1 MTDNLSRADGARV
14 LADLHALRA
23 IGTYKTGVH
32 KPTFSEPHLR
42 SLAWLVQRLPEA
54 GLTGEIDG
62 IGNILG
68 TSTKAGPKL
77 LAGSHLESQNHAG
90 WLDGPL
96 GVVYALEAARV
107 INRDPNINGAVEVA
121 SWCDEEGHF
130 GHFLGS
136 RSYVGG
142 VTEADI
148 DAARDR
154 NSGKSMRDALRDA
167 GLAGRARARCERGR
181 HIGYLEAHI
190 EQGETLESSG
200 LKIGVVTSIVGIWQ
214 YRITFTGEQNHAGTT
229 RMAIRRDAGLA
240 LARFCVAIDERF
252 PAACGPRTVWT
263 TGRITLDPGAP
274 SIIPGA
280 AEMLFQIRDDDPAV
294 IARLE
299 DLLRSM
305 AAEVDKQGR
314 CSVAVERIRT
324 GTPALMDAS
333 FQQAIE
339 QAGAAC
345 AGGRS
350 LRMPSGAGHDAQ
362 VLATVMPAGMLFVPS
377 IGGISHHWTE
387 NTADADI
394 VTGAEVFVD
403 ACRKLLRDNENRR
416 PHCGRRSCLSR
427 FRTSRL
433 LSCLPSIADAPGAA
447 IGLRPVAELAVEF
460 HQERNA
466 IGQPPLG
473 ARRGQRE
480 ITRGPRAEHRKRRR
494 ATNSADCG
502 ERDIR
507 LRIADLIMGIGEFA
521 EQVQLTAIVHG
532 EDLVR
537 PQEMTQPSRLKIKQ
551 LEQKLL

>member
-1 MTDNLSRADGARV
+1 MADNLPRADGGRV

-23 IGTYKTGVH
+23 IGAYKTGVH

-42 SLAWLVQRLPEA
+42 SLQWLVHRLPEA
-54 GLTGEIDG
+54 GLAGGIDG
-62 IGNILG
+62 IGNVVG
-68 TSTKAGPKL
+68 TSTKPGPKL

-107 INRDPNINGAVEVA
+107 INSDPNTTGAVEVA

-142 VTEADI
+142 VTDADI
-148 DAARDR
+148 DAATDR
-154 NSGKSMRDALRDA
+154 NDGKSMRDALREAD
-167 GLAGRARARCERGR
+167 LAGRARARYEPGR

-200 LKIGVVTSIVGIWQ
+200 LGIGIVTSIVGIWQ
-214 YRITFTGEQNHAGTT
+214 YRISFTGEQNHAGTT
-229 RMAIRRDAGLA
+229 RMAIRKDAGLA
-240 LARFCVAIDERF
+240 LARFCVDIDDRF

-294 IARLE
+294 IERLE

-314 CSVAVERIRT
+314 CTVVVERIRT
-324 GTPALMDAS
+324 GAPARMDAS

-339 QAGAAC
+339 QASLAF

-362 VLATVMPAGMLFVPS
+362 TLATVMPAGMLFVPS

-403 ACRKLLRDNENRR
+403 ACR
-416 PHCGRRSCLSR
+416 
-427 FRTSRL
+427 RL
-433 LSCLPSIADAPGAA
+433 L
-447 IGLRPVAELAVEF
+447 
-460 HQERNA
+460 
-466 IGQPPLG
+466 
-473 ARRGQRE
+473 AR
-480 ITRGPRAEHRKRRR
+480 
-494 ATNSADCG
+494 
-502 ERDIR
+502 
-507 LRIADLIMGIGEFA
+507 
-521 EQVQLTAIVHG
+521 
-532 EDLVR
+532 
-537 PQEMTQPSRLKIKQ
+537 
-551 LEQKLL
+551 

>member
-1 MTDNLSRADGARV
+1 MADNVSRVDGTRV

-23 IGTYKTGVH
+23 IGTYKSGVH

-42 SLAWLVQRLPEA
+42 SLEWLVQRLPEA
-54 GLTGEIDG
+54 GLAGDIDG
-62 IGNILG
+62 IGNVLG
-68 TSTKAGPKL
+68 ASTKPGPKL

-107 INRDPNINGAVEVA
+107 INPDPKIDGAVEVA
-121 SWCDEEGHF
+121 AWCDEEGHF

-136 RSYVGG
+136 RSYVGA
-142 VTEADI
+142 VAEADI
-148 DAARDR
+148 DSARDR
-154 NSGKSMRDALRDA
+154 NDGRTMREALASA
-167 GLAGRARARCERGR
+167 GLADRPRVQAERGR

-200 LKIGVVTSIVGIWQ
+200 LKIGIVTSIVGIWQ

-240 LARFCVAIDERF
+240 LARFCVAIDDRF
-252 PAACGPRTVWT
+252 PASCGPRTVWT
-263 TGRITLDPGAP
+263 TGRITLEPGAP

-299 DLLRSM
+299 DLLRAM

-324 GTPALMDAS
+324 GAPARMDAS

-339 QAGAAC
+339 AASAAF
-345 AGGRS
+345 AGGKS

-362 VLATVMPAGMLFVPS
+362 ILATIMPAGMLFVPS

-403 ACRKLLRDNENRR
+403 ACR
-416 PHCGRRSCLSR
+416 
-427 FRTSRL
+427 RL
-433 LSCLPSIADAPGAA
+433 L
-447 IGLRPVAELAVEF
+447 
-460 HQERNA
+460 
-466 IGQPPLG
+466 
-473 ARRGQRE
+473 
-480 ITRGPRAEHRKRRR
+480 
-494 ATNSADCG
+494 
-502 ERDIR
+502 
-507 LRIADLIMGIGEFA
+507 
-521 EQVQLTAIVHG
+521 
-532 EDLVR
+532 VR
-537 PQEMTQPSRLKIKQ
+537 
-551 LEQKLL
+551 